1 MRYLLLRL
9 KRFCG
14 FITGF
19 VFFLSGLVK
28 LMDPT
33 GTGFI
38 MAEYMD
44 FLHIG
49 FMEVTAK
56 PLGIIFALTET
67 TLGIGLITG
76 VWRRAIAQLT
86 IMLQSFFTLLTL
98 LLVIF
103 NPEMDCGCFGEAIHL
118 THWQTFIKNLILMAL
133 LLAYYIPRKHL
144 GETRTRKYVSFG
156 IVCTSVAAFTVYSL
170 ISIPMMDFTAYK
182 PGAELVSGKSVN
194 PEDMYESVF
203 TYSKDGV
210 TQEFTLG
217 HLPDTT
223 WTFVSADTR
232 LIDNGTESGIELS
245 LTDPESGEYV
255 DSLASEGK
263 VMVISIY
270 KTKMSRK
277 KWSKVNRFVT
287 NAENAG
293 FTTMI
298 VAPSKEGIP
307 SEFDGR
313 IFISDRKTIMTLNRS
328 NAGITYF
335 CNGELIRKWS
345 AGGMP
350 DKSELESISAS
361 DPTEVLI
368 EHENK
373 GSLGFQGFLLYVF
386 AVMLLL

>member
-1 MRYLLLRL
+1 M
-9 KRFCG
+9 G
-14 FITGF
+14 
-19 VFFLSGLVK
+19 
-28 LMDPT
+28 
-33 GTGFI
+33 
-38 MAEYMD
+38 

-270 KTKMSRK
+270 KTKMSGK

-345 AGGMP
+345 AAGLP
-350 DKSELESISAS
+350 DKSELERISSS